1 MLLRQISKNVAENDI
16 VVDPVAQP
24 QNRLTGLTLAHVA
37 IIHGLHQ
44 GLATQGAG
52 TVGTIAL
59 ES

>member
-1 MLLRQISKNVAENDI
+1 
-16 VVDPVAQP
+16 VDPVAQP